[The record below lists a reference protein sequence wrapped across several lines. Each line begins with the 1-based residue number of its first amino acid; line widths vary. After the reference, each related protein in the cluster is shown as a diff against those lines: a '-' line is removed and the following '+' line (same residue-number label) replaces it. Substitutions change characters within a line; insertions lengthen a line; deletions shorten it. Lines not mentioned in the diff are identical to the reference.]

1 MNKVFWIASYP
12 KSGNTWMRAIL
23 AGLFNTNDG
32 NFNFKLF
39 NNITSFD
46 ISCNYEF
53 VENINKSDFDNLQE
67 LKILCKYWIE
77 AQKKIKK
84 KQKFSFFKTHSCN
97 VILDRHHY
105 TDPSSCNGLI
115 YLVRDPRDVAISYSK
130 HYRKDID
137 SVIELMNDKNFI
149 YKYEKINHKV
159 DNIPLPYLIS
169 SWDIHYKTWL
179 NLKVPKIVIKY
190 ESLLEDPK
198 KIIYMLINF
207 FEKNYSIKFNN
218 LEKIVSNILKST
230 NFENLQNHEKK
241 HGFNEASYFFFREGL
256 AEYFFRKGKARQWE
270 NDLTNYQIKNIEKNF
285 RSTMNELNYL

>member
-1 MNKVFWIASYP
+1 MNKVFWIASY
-12 KSGNTWMRAIL
+12 
-23 AGLFNTNDG
+23 
-32 NFNFKLF
+32 
-39 NNITSFD
+39 
-46 ISCNYEF
+46 
-53 VENINKSDFDNLQE
+53 
-67 LKILCKYWIE
+67 
-77 AQKKIKK
+77 
-84 KQKFSFFKTHSCN
+84 
-97 VILDRHHY
+97 
-105 TDPSSCNGLI
+105 
-115 YLVRDPRDVAISYSK
+115 
-130 HYRKDID
+130 
-137 SVIELMNDKNFI
+137 
-149 YKYEKINHKV
+149 
-159 DNIPLPYLIS
+159 
-169 SWDIHYKTWL
+169 
-179 NLKVPKIVIKY
+179 PKIVIKY